1 MQIPNRSIIA
11 LVLFVAYIIFFSPI
25 SDSAV
30 ASSPWWVLSGPVGF
44 VIAAV
49 AVWPFSW
56 LLATE
61 SESESE
67 GPQVADLMLVGIA
80 GMLLS
85 RWIDPVAVMLFP
97 YLVMAG
103 VAAVWRWK
111 SMSLAWVGTLSLIG
125 VGLFA
130 ASQGFESHL
139 HFTEHLGLLILLA
152 ISAFVLLLGGNL
164 MAVFF
169 AIVVTFGRLFS
180 DARLEDYVW
189 EDLPDF
195 VRACYGGLS
204 VAVVVTCAVYGF
216 GFELPAV
223 AGWQLYLGTPMLFAT
238 ILLITRVQGDRKM
251 VSV

>member
-1 MQIPNRSIIA
+1 MQIPNRAIIGI
-11 LVLFVAYIIFFSPI
+11 VLFVAYIIFFSPI
-25 SDSAV
+25 SDSVV

-61 SESESE
+61 SESE

-80 GMLLS
+80 GLLLS
-85 RWIDPVAVMLFP
+85 RWIAPEAMMLFP

-111 SMSLAWVGTLSLIG
+111 SMSLAWVGTLTLIS

-139 HFTEHLGLLILLA
+139 LFTEHLGLLILLA

-169 AIVVTFGRLFS
+169 AIVVSFGRLVS
-180 DARLEDYVW
+180 DARVEDYVW

-204 VAVVVTCAVYGF
+204 VAVIVTCAVYGF

-223 AGWQLYLGTPMLFAT
+223 AGWQLYLGTPMLFSV
-238 ILLITRVQGDRKM
+238 ILLITRVQRNRSV